1 VEPGELAGQTAVVTG
16 AARGLGKA
24 VATLVASR
32 GATVFMA
39 DVDGDEVTA
48 SAAGLRRDGFDVLPS
63 TTDVTDERALGRLRD
78 AILDRTGRVDIL
90 INNAGGWRHA
100 AIRDITDVDWDWTF
114 AVNLKSVLLA
124 TRVFMDTMVRARYGR
139 VVNVAS
145 NDAYVPKVKLAH
157 YAAAKAG
164 VISLTKSLAAELAP
178 HQVLVNAV
186 SPGAIA
192 TETAK
197 AQAWLAERIPQI
209 PLGRAAEPADT
220 AEVIAFLASPRNRFM
235 TGETVIVN
243 GGMLMV

>member
-1 VEPGELAGQTAVVTG
+1 MEPGELAGQGAVVTG
-16 AARGLGKA
+16 AAQGLGKA
-24 VATLVASR
+24 VAALLARR

-39 DVDGDEVTA
+39 DLQGDAVT
-48 SAAGLRRDGFDVLPS
+48 SAAEELRREGADVVPS
-63 TTDVTDERALGRLRD
+63 STDVTDESALQRLRD
-78 AILDRTGRVDIL
+78 LVLGRSGRADIL
-90 INNAGGWRHA
+90 INNAGGWRYA
-100 AIRDITDVDWDWTF
+100 SIREITMEDWDWTF
-114 AVNLKSVLLA
+114 AVNLRSVLLA
-124 TRVFMDTMVRARYGR
+124 TRTFMDAMIRARYGR

-164 VISLTKSLAAELAP
+164 VISLTKTLAAELAP

-197 AQAWLAERIPQI
+197 RQGWLADRIPLI

-220 AEVIAFLASPRNRFM
+220 AEVIGFLASPRNRFM
-235 TGETVIVN
+235 AGETVVVN